1 MSVMHSQSEFIQNRV
16 KDKKN
21 HEAGA
26 FNLKKNEK
34 LIQSREHKRTS
45 HVSICCI
52 I

>member
-1 MSVMHSQSEFIQNRV
+1 MILNE
-16 KDKKN
+16 KKT
-21 HEAGA
+21 
-26 FNLKKNEK
+26 EK